1 MRTPARLI
9 LVAGCALAL
18 SGCVS
23 LLPKGKPAHLYR
35 FGQTMSAGQAP
46 AAAAP
51 AVAKVG
57 VLRANASFQ
66 QESAG
71 DRILTITGEKAAYVG
86 ETRWVSPA
94 AVLWDQAVTRAF
106 EDNNAPVQLVAR
118 GEASRADY
126 ALRIDVRNFETR
138 YDDGPETTP
147 AVLIR
152 IRAVLTNNQDRDHPA
167 ERIFEIRAP
176 AASNRVT
183 SIVPA
188 YDKAVADI
196 LNQLTSWANAQVA
209 PTPVR
214 RAASPR

>member
-9 LVAGCALAL
+9 VVAGCALAL

-35 FGQTMSAGQAP
+35 FGQMTS

-51 AVAKVG
+51 AAQAAAKVG

-71 DRILTITGEKAAYVG
+71 DRILTITGDRAAYIG

-94 AVLWDQAVTRAF
+94 SILWDQAVTRVF
-106 EDNNAPVQLVAR
+106 EENSGAVRLVSR
-118 GEASRADY
+118 GESSGADY

-138 YDDGPETTP
+138 YDDGADTTP

-152 IRAVLTNNQDRDHPA
+152 VRAVLTRNQDREHPS
-167 ERIFEIRAP
+167 EQIFEIRVP

-188 YDKAVADI
+188 YDKAVADV
-196 LNQLTSWANAQVA
+196 LKQLVPWANAQVSAA
-209 PTPVR
+209 PTPAP
-214 RAASPR
+214 RAVSPR